1 MPLEPDE
8 EGLKQ
13 GFESDGSE
21 HTVSPRTRILMIGPA
36 LDVKGGV
43 SSVEIAIIENLSSE
57 FEVDFLP
64 SYTDTSRLRAGLILL
79 KAMAAIPFRARRAAI
94 VHIHFSKG
102 GSTLRKAILAK
113 LVLLSRRPLVLH
125 SHASSYDFYHSLR
138 GIAKAWVSSFLGS
151 ATRFIALSE
160 SWAEKYAAL
169 GVPKGRI
176 VVMPNPVVMP
186 KDVEQRQ
193 GRDTV
198 TFVFL
203 GEMGTRKGA
212 FDLAEAFLRVSSE
225 RPQARLVMAG
235 NGDVEKVRQMVA
247 KNDAATIYGWIDA
260 VERDRLLR
268 AADVF
273 VLPSF
278 DEGLPMSM
286 LEALGHGLP
295 PIVTPVGGIPEVIVD
310 GRNGLMVTPGKVDE
324 IAAAMIRL
332 IDHPDDREA
341 IATAARATGE
351 QYDVSRYILRMQE
364 LYRGLFEE

>member
-1 MPLEPDE
+1 MPLDPDE

-13 GFESDGSE
+13 RFESAGSE
-21 HTVSPRTRILMIGPA
+21 HTERPRTRILMIGPA

-64 SYTDTSRLRAGLILL
+64 SYTDTSRLRAGLMLL
-79 KAMAAIPFRARRAAI
+79 KAMAAIPFRAKMADI

-125 SHASSYDFYHSLR
+125 SHASSYAFYYELP

-151 ATRFIALSE
+151 ARRFVALSE

-176 VVMPNPVVMP
+176 VVMPNPVVTP

-225 RPQARLVMAG
+225 RPQARLAMAG
-235 NGDVEKVRQMVA
+235 NGDVERVRHMVA
-247 KNDAATIYGWIDA
+247 GNGAATIYGWIDA
-260 VERDRLLR
+260 AERDRLLR
-268 AADVF
+268 SADVF

-286 LEALGHGLP
+286 LEALGHALP

-310 GRNGLMVTPGKVDE
+310 GRNGLMVAPGKVDE

-332 IDHPDDREA
+332 IDNPEERAA
-341 IATAARATGE
+341 IGKAARATGE
-351 QYDVSRYILRMQE
+351 QYDVSQYVLKMRD
-364 LYRGLFEE
+364 LYTGLLEE